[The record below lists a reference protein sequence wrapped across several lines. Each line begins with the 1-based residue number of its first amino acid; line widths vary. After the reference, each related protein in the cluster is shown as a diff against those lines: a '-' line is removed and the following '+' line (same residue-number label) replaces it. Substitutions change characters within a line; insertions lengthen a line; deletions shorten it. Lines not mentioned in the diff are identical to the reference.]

1 MIANRKIARAFRA
14 RAVRIVGDRSGIA
27 AVEFALLL
35 PGLLTLFI
43 GSYELSSLLL
53 AYLKLESAAESAA
66 DLVGQTAVNAV
77 LQSSDFT
84 NITNALQQIM
94 VPFSTS
100 GTSLRIAYASV
111 TYSTGSAVI
120 NWHTEVNGAAQ
131 ITAASL
137 PHGAASG
144 TLGTATNGSLDSVI
158 VAQLTYAYS
167 SPVSYVLNTNYTLS
181 EAAFVRPRY
190 VRCVP
195 TYLNTNTDGQ
205 GNKICP

>member
-1 MIANRKIARAFRA
+1 MIESQKSARIAKLA
-14 RAVRIVGDRSGIA
+14 GDRSGIA
-27 AVEFALLL
+27 AVEFALLM

-66 DLVGQTAVNAV
+66 DLVGQTAVNTV

-84 NITNALQQIM
+84 NITNAVKNIM

-100 GTSLRIAYASV
+100 GTSLKVAYASV

-120 NWHTEVNGAAQ
+120 NWHTELNGATQ

-137 PHGAASG
+137 PHSAAAG
-144 TLGTATNGSLDSVI
+144 TLGTAANGSLDSVI
-158 VAQLTYAYS
+158 VAQVTYSYS
-167 SPVSYVLNTNYTLS
+167 SPVSYVLSTNYTLS

-190 VRCVP
+190 VTCVP
-195 TYLNTNTDGQ
+195 TYMNTNTDAQ